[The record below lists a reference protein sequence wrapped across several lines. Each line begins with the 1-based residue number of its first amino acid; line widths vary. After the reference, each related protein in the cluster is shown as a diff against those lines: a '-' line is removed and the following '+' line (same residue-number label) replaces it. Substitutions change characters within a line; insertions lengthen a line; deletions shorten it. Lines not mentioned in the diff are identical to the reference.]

1 MRLYTPYI
9 GENRGFSKRVRSV
22 VAGDIVSLSDVK
34 NFARITTTDDD
45 TLLAMLISSAEI
57 MVEQYAAI
65 TLRTTEFTFE
75 YESFAARIDL
85 PYSPIVSIDEVRT
98 KKDGVEQVL
107 TADQY
112 RVVGQDNSVLYVM
125 DLAGGGIE
133 IDLTAG
139 YGADSVPADIK
150 EAIMKIVL
158 SNYDNRENFVDGS
171 YTEMPNSA
179 KSILNKRK
187 DFFFI

>member
-9 GENRGFSKRVRSV
+9 GENRGFSKSVRSV
-22 VAGDIVSLSDVK
+22 VAGDIVSLDEVK

-45 TLLAMLISSAEI
+45 ILLGMLITSAEI
-57 MVEQYAAI
+57 MVEQYASI
-65 TLRTTEFTFE
+65 TLRTTEYTFE

-85 PYSPIVSIDEVRT
+85 PYSPIVSVDQVRT
-98 KKDGVEQVL
+98 KKDGVEQTL
-107 TADQY
+107 TTDQY
-112 RVVGQDNSVLYVM
+112 RVIGQDNSILHVM
-125 DLAGGGIE
+125 DLAGGGLE

-139 YGADSVPADIK
+139 YGAANVPADIK

-158 SNYDNRENFVDGS
+158 SNYDQRENFIEGGYS
-171 YTEMPNSA
+171 EMPNSA

-187 DFFFI
+187 DFFFV